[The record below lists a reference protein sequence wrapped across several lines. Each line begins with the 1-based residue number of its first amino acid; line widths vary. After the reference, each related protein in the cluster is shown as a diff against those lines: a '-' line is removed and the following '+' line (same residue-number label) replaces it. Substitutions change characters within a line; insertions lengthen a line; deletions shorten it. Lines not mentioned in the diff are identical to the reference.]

1 LVGTG
6 LPDLPV
12 RFTMPIWITY
22 DTVTLQTG
30 NCIVATARF
39 SEYAA
44 ATAARLKSRLKCGVF
59 HRSPAE
65 RRASDPDG
73 VAPRLGDGDA
83 FPCAALPSRTR
94 G

>member
-6 LPDLPV
+6 LPDFPV

-39 SEYAA
+39 SEYAV
-44 ATAARLKSRLKCGVF
+44 ATVARLKSRLKCGVF
-59 HRSPAE
+59 HRSQPEGEPAT
-65 RRASDPDG
+65 
-73 VAPRLGDGDA
+73 
-83 FPCAALPSRTR
+83 RTP
-94 G
+94 